1 VTTIW
6 TGLSVG
12 AVYGIVALGYNI
24 VFLACGALNFANASL
39 LMVGI
44 FVTYWARVTEHLS
57 FGVAILVAAAVA
69 MVVAVAQ
76 ERLTIRP
83 VKSLDGMVVTT
94 VGAAI
99 VMAGV
104 VQVIWGSNPL
114 SFKFVGRTSPLRV
127 LGGSV
132 LIDELALIAAALMLT
147 GLTSYALRRTM
158 VGLALL
164 AGAENQEAMTLR
176 GIDARRL
183 RLAAF
188 AISGVLAGA
197 AACLVGPQT
206 LAYPDLG
213 STLALKGFVALAI
226 GGFGSVAGG
235 LAGGFAVGLIE
246 AEVAGYMN
254 SAYSDIFVLV
264 ALLAVLL
271 ARPSGLFVRARERT
285 V

>member
-1 VTTIW
+1 MTNIW

-12 AVYGIVALGYNI
+12 AVYGLVALGYNI
-24 VFLACGALNFANASL
+24 VFLACGVLNFANASL

-57 FGVAILVAAAVA
+57 FGLAILVAVAVA

-76 ERLTIRP
+76 ERLTVRP

-114 SFKFVGRTSPLRV
+114 SFGFIGRTSPLRV

-132 LIDELALIAAALMLT
+132 LVDELALIVTALALT
-147 GLTSYALRRTM
+147 GLTVYALRRTM

-164 AGAENQEAMTLR
+164 AG
-176 GIDARRL
+176 RR
-183 RLAAF
+183 
-188 AISGVLAGA
+188 
-197 AACLVGPQT
+197 T
-206 LAYPDLG
+206 
-213 STLALKGFVALAI
+213 K
-226 GGFGSVAGG
+226 
-235 LAGGFAVGLIE
+235 
-246 AEVAGYMN
+246 
-254 SAYSDIFVLV
+254 
-264 ALLAVLL
+264 
-271 ARPSGLFVRARERT
+271 RP
-285 V
+285 